1 MSAQQIDL
9 LTVVFFVTLLL
20 LGVLLIQWQHRR
32 RQAPHFRVR
41 DHLHHMLELE
51 LADEMGA
58 DDSEKALFQQ
68 HQQIGVVQTWLLARR
83 QRLQTV
89 SGVQYKVFW
98 LLLAALVLAIEMV
111 LLWMLPLD
119 TWWGPLLVLCE
130 PPLLLVYAYFW
141 MVGRFQK
148 NFLKQFPEALDLL
161 IRAVRAGV
169 PANLAISASG
179 REFQDPLKS
188 EFVRMGDGL
197 RLGIDLKEVLDDA
210 DQRINVPEFSFFAV
224 CLLLQRETGGPLT
237 ETLENLAQII
247 RSRSDLRMKARAL
260 TGETR
265 TASKAIAVIPLFIML
280 LLWFSNPSYVAILF
294 NTTTGLFLLKLS
306 LALIAIG
313 LLVINHMS
321 NLKV

>member
-1 MSAQQIDL
+1 MSASQIDL
-9 LTVVFFVTLLL
+9 VTIIFFVTVLL
-20 LGVLLIQWQHRR
+20 LGGLLAKLHQRR
-32 RQAPHFRVR
+32 QQAPHFRVR
-41 DHLHHMLELE
+41 DHLRTMLELE
-51 LADEMGA
+51 QAEETSPG
-58 DDSEKALFQQ
+58 ENNKALFQQ
-68 HQQIGVVQTWLLARR
+68 HQQIGVVHSWLLARR

-89 SGVQYKVFW
+89 SGTQYQIFW
-98 LLLAALVLAIEMV
+98 TLLAVLVLLVEVV
-111 LLWMLPLD
+111 LVWMLPLN
-119 TWWGPLLVLCE
+119 TWWGPLLVVCE
-130 PPLLLVYAYFW
+130 PPLLLAYAYFW
-141 MVGRFQK
+141 MVDRFKK

-179 REFQDPLKS
+179 REFNDPLKS

-197 RLGIDLKEVLDDA
+197 RLGIDLKEVLDAA

-247 RSRSDLRMKARAL
+247 RARSELRMKARAL

-265 TASKAIAVIPLFIML
+265 AASKAIAVMPLLIML
-280 LLWFSNPSYVAILF
+280 VLWFLNPGYISLLF
-294 NTTTGLFLLKLS
+294 STGTGLFLLKL
-306 LALIAIG
+306 AIAFICIGFLIISQ
-313 LLVINHMS
+313 LS